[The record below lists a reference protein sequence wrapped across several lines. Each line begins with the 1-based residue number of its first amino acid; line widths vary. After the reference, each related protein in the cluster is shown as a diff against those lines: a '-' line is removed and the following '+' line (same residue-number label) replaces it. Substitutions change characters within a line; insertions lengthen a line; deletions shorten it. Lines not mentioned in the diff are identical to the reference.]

1 VTGQQLLLL
10 LWTLWLVVALLAVGG
25 RPGVILTLAVGGLSL
40 GLVPAGV
47 MSWRA
52 VLMGGLGVAVLAAA
66 ARAYSQ
72 LRRPAQSARPEHPAS
87 VQPGLSRPLA
97 AWVEHWPAQVMSA
110 SVSLAGLIWLLI
122 LRPSVP
128 WRYPADITIM
138 IGTVAA
144 LLAVEYRCWRLYEN
158 VNRRLA
164 VTGQQLE
171 AERKLR
177 QESDAQNIELERR
190 FQQAT
195 ADRSQRQSELQQA
208 QSELQQAQ
216 SELQQAQSELQ
227 QAQSEL
233 QEAQS
238 ELQEARARPLQVQAE
253 LREASE
259 SEGPPNDY
267 PVRYRRENGANSGA
281 EPGHRASPGPVRID
295 LIRIRELTSR
305 DDAFAN
311 DPARPVG
318 IILERSTIPVPP
330 KPGETAGELTRR
342 AEALLGHLVDNY
354 AAQTIGEP
362 AWNAVSKRW
371 LTKGNGF
378 DAAASSVEEFDS
390 AVHNILL
397 NQPVQL
403 ACAWAGL
410 PAPAARALGGV
421 AGAAGLPIDPLLN
434 AVTRVIQIGGIV
446 VGAVSGNPVLLSAC
460 FKSLAH
466 DEFVRGL
473 AAGIKTTLQGRE
485 LSAADQQRVAVRHE
499 PFARTT
505 AVRET
510 PGPAAPRP
518 AAARPAA
525 RPAVSDPRHRQS
537 PERNA
542 PTTGPGL
549 PFP

>member
-40 GLVPAGV
+40 GLVTSGV

-66 ARAYSQ
+66 SRAYSQ
-72 LRRPAQSARPEHPAS
+72 LRPPAQPTRPEPPAS
-87 VQPGLSRPLA
+87 APARLSRPVA

-138 IGTVAA
+138 VGTVAA

-164 VTGQQLE
+164 VTAQQLE

-195 ADRSQRQSELQQA
+195 ADLSRQQSELQQA
-208 QSELQQAQ
+208 QDGLQRTQ

-233 QEAQS
+233 QEA
-238 ELQEARARPLQVQAE
+238 RARPLQVQAE
-253 LREASE
+253 LRETSE

-267 PVRYRRENGANSGA
+267 PVRYRRENSANSGA
-281 EPGHRASPGPVRID
+281 EPGHRASPGPVLIE
-295 LIRIRELTSR
+295 LIRIRKLTSR

-311 DPARPVG
+311 DPGRPVG

-378 DAAASSVEEFDS
+378 DAAASSVEDFDS

-410 PAPAARALGGV
+410 PPPAARVLGGV

-473 AAGIKTTLQGRE
+473 AAGIKTTLRGRE
-485 LSAADQQRVAVRHE
+485 LSAADQQRVAARHE

-510 PGPAAPRP
+510 PGPAAPRL
-518 AAARPAA
+518 AAARPAE
-525 RPAVSDPRHRQS
+525 RRAVSDRRLRQS
-537 PERNA
+537 PERDG